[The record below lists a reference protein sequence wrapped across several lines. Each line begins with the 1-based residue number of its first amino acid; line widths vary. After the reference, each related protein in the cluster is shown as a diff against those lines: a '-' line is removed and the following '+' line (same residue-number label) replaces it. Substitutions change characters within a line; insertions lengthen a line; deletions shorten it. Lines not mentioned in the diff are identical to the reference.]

1 MLNSYTQPNVSTA
14 FALLTGALVTLAG
27 CGGGSGGGGGTGAVS
42 MAVSDA
48 PVDDAVKVCITF
60 DTIEFKGDSGR
71 TVVALDTPEKINLL
85 DFQGDHAAPL
95 LVEQELPAGNYQWI
109 RLGVD
114 ATRNSNGGIG
124 DSGDLEV
131 CDGEGSYIVMNDGG
145 VYNLYVPSGAQSGL
159 KLNRGFNVPAN
170 GHIYLTADF
179 DLRKS
184 ITASPGLE
192 PDVKLRPTIRLVE
205 INDAG
210 TLTGAVAPARATA
223 ENCAPAVFV
232 FDDGVT
238 PNAIETDDGTEPFVP
253 DLNDPVATAT
263 VKDVSATQDMSSFG
277 YTVGF
282 LLEGNYEVAFTC
294 DGETFEPVD
303 GTPATIVAR
312 ETTTVDFL

>member
-1 MLNSYTQPNVSTA
+1 MTRNKQWNVFPTVT
-14 FALLTGALVTLAG
+14 LLTGALVALAG
-27 CGGGSGGGGGTGAVS
+27 CGGGGSDGGGTGAVS
-42 MAVSDA
+42 LAVSDA
-48 PVDDAVKVCITF
+48 PIDDAVKVCITF
-60 DTIEFKGDSGR
+60 DTIEFQGNGGR
-71 TVVALDTPEKINLL
+71 TLVELDQPEKINLL
-85 DFQGDHAAPL
+85 DFQGDEKAPL
-95 LVEQELPAGNYQWI
+95 LEDQELPAGNYQWI

-124 DSGDLEV
+124 DSGDPEV

-170 GHIYLTADF
+170 GQIYLTADF

-238 PNAIETDDGTEPFVP
+238 PNAIDPDDGSGTFVP
-253 DLNDPVATAT
+253 DPNDPVATAT
-263 VKDVSATQDMSSFG
+263 VKDVSEPQDMSEFG

-282 LLEGNYEVAFTC
+282 LLEGDYEVAFTC